1 MENALVLGEQSILIL
16 GIAKIS
22 AIAMSGIFA
31 TILFRTNP
39 KVIDQLKGSR
49 FLVWQ

>member
-1 MENALVLGEQSILIL
+1 MENALVLGEQSIPIL

-22 AIAMSGIFA
+22 AIAMSEIFA
-31 TILFRTNP
+31 IILFRSNP
-39 KVIDQLKGSR
+39 KMINQLKGSR